1 MYLLVYSSSCLLCIT
16 YVWVYMV
23 RNMMRYHRSMGLFTS
38 TLAAG
43 FMDTNNLVILELCEA
58 FRVVSQIEV
67 REVPFHPWT
76 LPVGWQMQGC
86 KDSGGGQ
93 TFSIVNPEG
102 CSFAACSFPPLVQQ
116 FKTCSRVEF
125 DTKT

>member
-1 MYLLVYSSSCLLCIT
+1 MYHLRLGLHGAQHDEIPQIHGIVHVHFGCRIYGHKQPGDFGAL
-16 YVWVYMV
+16 
-23 RNMMRYHRSMGLFTS
+23 RSL
-38 TLAAG
+38 
-43 FMDTNNLVILELCEA
+43 
-58 FRVVSQIEV
+58 RVVSQTEV

-102 CSFAACSFPPLVQQ
+102 RSFAACSFPPLVQK
-116 FKTCSRVEF
+116 FKTCSRAEF
-125 DTKT
+125 DIKT